1 MADVQNA
8 DGLHFQIGDHE
19 TWLHLIPGVRELDH
33 ALVER
38 LTDNGHGFLFG
49 TELHRMPH
57 VSGLLLVGLVLL
69 VFGVLYKARVKGDAG
84 VVPARR
90 FGLRA
95 FVDGII
101 DFTRD
106 QMAQV
111 MGEKAARAFLPF
123 IGAFAFIILF
133 SNLMGL
139 IPGFL
144 PPTESL
150 NTTFACS
157 ILVFGATHVYG
168 FKVNGVEH
176 FKHMAGPVL
185 ALAPL
190 IFVIEVIGH
199 LARPASLSLRLAGNM
214 IGDHMAVVNFL
225 DLTKLIVPVAIMG
238 LGVIVCLVQTLVFCL
253 LSTVYIGMAI
263 EKVEHDH
270 H

>member
-8 DGLHFQIGDHE
+8 AQIGDHE

-33 ALVER
+33 ALVEN
-38 LTDNGHGFLFG
+38 LTNDGHGFLFG
-49 TELHRMPH
+49 TEMHRMPH
-57 VSGLLLVGLVLL
+57 VTGLILVAILLVIV
-69 VFGVLYKARVKGDAG
+69 GVMYKNRASGEAG
-84 VVPARR
+84 IVPARK
-90 FGLRA
+90 FGLRG
-95 FVDGII
+95 FVDGIL
-101 DFTRD
+101 DYAR
-106 QMAQV
+106 QEMGQV
-111 MGEKAARAFLPF
+111 MGPAAAKTFLPF
-123 IGAFAFIILF
+123 IGTFAFIILF
-133 SNLMGL
+133 SNFMGL

-157 ILVFGATHVYG
+157 ILVFFATHYYG

-263 EKVEHDH
+263 EKIDH
-270 H
+270 HH